1 MVFSVADMSY
11 TLAESVGLFE
21 RGKLELFSHA
31 GEILSSLPSFSSST
45 SFNVLNDV
53 VVHLSELILAVVVE
67 LLVFKFKSSEFSVS
81 NRSSLE
87 LGRHIGNFSKW
98 Y

>member
-11 TLAESVGLFE
+11 TLAESVSLFE

-31 GEILSSLPSFSSST
+31 REILSSLPSFSSST